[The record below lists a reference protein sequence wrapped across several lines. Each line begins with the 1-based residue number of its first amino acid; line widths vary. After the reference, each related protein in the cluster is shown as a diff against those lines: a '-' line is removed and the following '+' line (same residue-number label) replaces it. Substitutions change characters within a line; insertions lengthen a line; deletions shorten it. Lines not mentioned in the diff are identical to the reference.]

1 MIKLKA
7 SYFLKANFRY
17 LHDFFIAFN
26 TIYIY
31 IYIYI
36 YIISI
41 YMHANTKKQ
50 NMIDTDTDLII
61 DH

>member
-36 YIISI
+36 ISI